1 MKNTIG
7 ERIRKCRVNKGLSQ
21 EYVANELNLST
32 SAYSN
37 IETDKTDVTAKRLIT
52 IAEILDVNVNV
63 LMGTENIV
71 QNYTSAE
78 PSVNNILE
86 SEMKQLK
93 LQIKQMQSVIQ
104 EIQKKNNKKK

>member
-7 ERIRKCRVNKGLSQ
+7 ERIRKCRVNKDLSQ
-21 EYVANELNLST
+21 DYVAGQLNLST

-37 IETDKTDVTAKRLIT
+37 IETDKTDLTVKRLIK

-63 LMGTENIV
+63 LMGTENNI
-71 QNYTSAE
+71 QNYTTVE
-78 PSVNNILE
+78 PSANNIFE
-86 SEMKQLK
+86 DEMKQLK
-93 LQIKQMQSVIQ
+93 LQIKEMQSVIK

>member
-21 EYVANELNLST
+21 DYVANELSLST

-37 IETDKTDVTAKRLIT
+37 IETDKTELTVNRLIK
-52 IAEILDVNVNV
+52 IAEILEVKVNE
-63 LMGTENIV
+63 LMGTEDFV
-71 QNYTSAE
+71 KNYTTTEA
-78 PSVNNILE
+78 SVNNILE
-86 SEMKQLK
+86 AEMKQLK
-93 LQIKQMQSVIQ
+93 LQMKEIQNTLQ